1 MKPWLRYLSDDECGR
16 IHKAALRILNDIGMR
31 LPVDEAKSL
40 LSAAGAKVEA
50 DSVVRIPG
58 DLVEKAIQ
66 TAPKRDEVVLYGQKP
81 EHDLDFRSHRPALT
95 CMTMATSV
103 IDPHTGL
110 HRPATNEDLKS
121 LTRLADGLPNIR
133 VNGGLVTPQEVPMA
147 VNDWYTW
154 ATCLK
159 NTTKHITGGV
169 LGARGVQDAVKM
181 ASLAAGSEEQFLA
194 RPHISGWV
202 LTLPPLGID
211 DDSLGALMELSR
223 FSVPAIVSSGPIL
236 GTSAPITMAGT
247 AAQTHAEILACL
259 VVHQLVNP
267 GAPFIYTSFARGM
280 DMKTGN
286 ISMACPEFAILK
298 VIMSQLGRSLDLPI
312 RMPAMLRDAK
322 LLDAQAGFETGL
334 VAGLTSLVA
343 DIMDGMQLDNDLLVD
358 FADLVFCN
366 ECMDALTHLAKE
378 VVVDAQ
384 TLALDVIGEVGHGG
398 SYLSHEH
405 TFEHFS
411 SALWHPNIFERRN
424 YESWLTDGGSAIRDI
439 ALAKVHES
447 LSEAYAPLMG
457 DDIAAAIDDIVEA
470 ARVDYQDQ

>member
-1 MKPWLRYLSDDECGR
+1 MKPRLSYLSDEECSA
-16 IHKAALRILNDIGMR
+16 IHDAALHILSNIGMR
-31 LPVDEAKSL
+31 LPVEEARSVL
-40 LSAAGAKVEA
+40 VAAGAQA
-50 DSVVRIPG
+50 GPDDVVRIPG
-58 DLVEKAIQ
+58 ELVARAVE
-66 TAPKRDEVVLYGQKP
+66 TVPKRQDVVLYGRDAA
-81 EHDLDFRSHRPALT
+81 HDVDFKSHAPALT
-95 CMTMATSV
+95 CMTMATNV
-103 IDPHTGL
+103 IDPHTGQ
-110 HRPATNEDLKS
+110 HRSATNEDLKN

-181 ASLAAGSEEQFLA
+181 AFLAAGGEEKFLE
-194 RPHISGWV
+194 RPFISGWV

-211 DDSLGALMELSR
+211 KESLEALMELSR
-223 FSVPAIVSSGPIL
+223 FNVPAIVSSGPIL
-236 GTSAPITMAGT
+236 GTSSPITIAGT
-247 AAQTHAEILACL
+247 AAQAHAEILACL
-259 VVHQLVNP
+259 VVHQLTNP

-286 ISMACPEFAILK
+286 ISMACPEFATLK
-298 VIMSQLGRSLDLPI
+298 VIMAQLGRALDLPI

-322 LLDAQAGFETGL
+322 LLDAQAGFETGM

-366 ECMDALTHLAKE
+366 ECMDALIHLSRE
-378 VVVDAQ
+378 VVVDAES
-384 TLALDVIGEVGHGG
+384 LALEVIGEVGHGG
-398 SYLSHEH
+398 NYLAHEH

-411 SALWHPNIFERRN
+411 SALWHPKLFERRN
-424 YESWLTDGGSAIRDI
+424 YESWQTDGESGIRDV
-439 ALAKVHES
+439 ALEKVRQLLAEDHE
-447 LSEAYAPLMG
+447 PLLA
-457 DDIAAAIDDIVEA
+457 DEIEAAIDEIVEA
-470 ARVDYQDQ
+470 ARVDYRDQ